1 MFLLLH
7 LQAKVESDGGK
18 TGFFCS
24 YQQHST
30 FAVVQPA
37 FVFVQ
42 IRGKKG
48 LNLVLDYRCKIA
60 AVLL

>member
-1 MFLLLH
+1 MFLLLY
-7 LQAKVESDGGK
+7 LQVKVGSDGGK

-37 FVFVQ
+37 FIFVQ
-42 IRGKKG
+42 IRGRKG
-48 LNLVLDYRCKIA
+48 LNLFLDYRYKIA